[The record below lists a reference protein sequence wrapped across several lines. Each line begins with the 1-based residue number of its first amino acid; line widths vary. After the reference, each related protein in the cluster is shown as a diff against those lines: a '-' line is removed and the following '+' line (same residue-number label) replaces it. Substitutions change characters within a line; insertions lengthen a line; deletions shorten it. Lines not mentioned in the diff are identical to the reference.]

1 MLLDSELKRVDKKLK
16 VDSGNKN
23 QDDISS
29 SLPALLL
36 KHASQNGDRIAA
48 YFSSGTSLTYALLDL
63 RSNQL
68 ANKLIQLGVVKGQF
82 IGLCMKRNEHMLTG
96 LLAILKVGAAYVPMD
111 HAYPAE
117 RLSYMAETAGIA
129 LLLMTSEVTDDMDFF
144 KGNKYCLD
152 TQSDDIALMPSTFT
166 SLATAD
172 DLAYVIFTSGSTGK
186 PKGVQIQHGA
196 VCNFLLSMAKQPGLT
211 ANDRMLA
218 LTTLSFDIAVL
229 ELYLPLLCGGS
240 VIVASQE
247 ESVDG
252 VLLAKLIAQY
262 DINVVQATPSAWRNL
277 LAGGFKGG
285 QNFKAGPPAPSPL
298 APRGP

>member
-16 VDSGNKN
+16 VDSGNEN

-48 YFSSGTSLTYALLDL
+48 YFSSGTSLTYASLDL

-96 LLAILKVGAAYVPMD
+96 LLAILKVGAAYV
-111 HAYPAE
+111 YPAE

-129 LLLMTSEVTDDMDFF
+129 LLLMTSEVTDDIDFF
-144 KGNKYCLD
+144 KGKKYCLD
-152 TQSDDIALMPSTFT
+152 TQSNETALMPSTFT

-172 DLAYVIFTSGSTGK
+172 DLAYVIFTSGSAGK

-196 VCNFLLSMAKQPGLT
+196 V
-211 ANDRMLA
+211 
-218 LTTLSFDIAVL
+218 
-229 ELYLPLLCGGS
+229 
-240 VIVASQE
+240 
-247 ESVDG
+247 
-252 VLLAKLIAQY
+252 
-262 DINVVQATPSAWRNL
+262 
-277 LAGGFKGG
+277 
-285 QNFKAGPPAPSPL
+285 
-298 APRGP
+298 